1 MPVWSWI
8 VIWTV
13 LAVGLLAMLVWFAV
27 VLFRKAMA
35 IFGALEDLG
44 DQLAD
49 LDLDAESP
57 QRPLNPAV
65 FQNRHE
71 LAMAI
76 EQARILRAHRRAARR
91 DLSISRGK
99 LLQHSPYKPEDRPSC

>member
-1 MPVWSWI
+1 MPAWSWL
-8 VIWTV
+8 VIWV
-13 LAVGLLAMLVWFAV
+13 LLAVGLLTMLVWFAI

-35 IFGALEDLG
+35 VLAALEELG
-44 DQLAD
+44 DQLAT
-49 LDLDAESP
+49 LDLDAEVP
-57 QRPLNPAV
+57 RRRLHPAI

-71 LAMAI
+71 LALAI
-76 EQARILRAHRRAARR
+76 DQTRILRAHRRAARR